1 MAIILTGILVM
12 VSPDSTYKVEDK
24 WFSVDKLHHFSYS
37 LSISTILFHV
47 TYCQNGWSYEPARN
61 LAIGVTISLGVL
73 KELYDWKVRHTYISY
88 KDIVADILGV
98 AVAYVLLLTR

>member
-1 MAIILTGILVM
+1 MAIILTGILLM
-12 VSPDSTYKVEDK
+12 APPDSTHKVEDK

-47 TYCQNGWSYEPARN
+47 RYCQNGWSYEPARN

-73 KELYDWKVRHTYISY
+73 KELHDWKVRHIYMSY
-88 KDIVADILGV
+88 KDIVAVILGV
-98 AVAYVLLLTR
+98 TVAYVLLLTR